1 MTPVSSFSATAM
13 TPGQN
18 AARKSLFFPLFRRA
32 RTRDQLVG
40 RGGDDGVTAFTRRP
54 ATGLLIH
61 RIFSIALSQC
71 GQSTQRVL
79 NARPGSCPG
88 ERKSF
93 FEDGVRARRKNQILT
108 SALHL
113 V

>member
-1 MTPVSSFSATAM
+1 MTPVSSFSAGIVAH
-13 TPGQN
+13 GQS

-32 RTRDQLVG
+32 QARHQLVG
-40 RGGDDGVTAFTRRP
+40 RGGNRRITAFTWRP

-71 GQSTQRVL
+71 GQSTERPR
-79 NARPGSCPG
+79 NARAGSCPG

-93 FEDGVRARRKNQILT
+93 LDDQRRARGKT
-108 SALHL
+108 GF
-113 V
+113 